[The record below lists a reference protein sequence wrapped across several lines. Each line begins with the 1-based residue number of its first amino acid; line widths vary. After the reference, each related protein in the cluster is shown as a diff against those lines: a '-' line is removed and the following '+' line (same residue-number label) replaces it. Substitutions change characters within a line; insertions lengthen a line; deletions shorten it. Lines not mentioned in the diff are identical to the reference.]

1 MFASVVLCLE
11 YILDQGYCNKQGA
24 VVRHPLFASVLL
36 CLEYSFKE
44 GYCNKQGAVVRL
56 CSTIT
61 RVHLYLELL
70 SVALVYERIVNV
82 CLSVCFMIL
91 NRQ

>member
-1 MFASVVLCLE
+1 MFASVVLYLE
-11 YILDQGYCNKQGA
+11 YIL
-24 VVRHPLFASVLL
+24 
-36 CLEYSFKE
+36 EE
-44 GYCNKQGAVVRL
+44 GYCNKQGAFVRL